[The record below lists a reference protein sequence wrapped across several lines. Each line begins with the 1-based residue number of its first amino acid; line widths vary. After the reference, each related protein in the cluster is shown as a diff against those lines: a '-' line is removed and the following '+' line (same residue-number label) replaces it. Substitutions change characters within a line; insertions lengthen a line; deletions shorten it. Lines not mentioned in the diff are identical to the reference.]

1 MKTALFTV
9 LFTLA
14 VCGASALIG
23 LHEQKAVEQK
33 AFNEHLDAVLMLE
46 PAVTPVAPVAK
57 DDAQEKFNADLD
69 KLLGF
74 EHHATPVKPEAS
86 TKAAKVIAEW
96 AAN

>member
-14 VCGASALIG
+14 VCGAAALVG

-33 AFNEHLDAVLMLE
+33 AFNEHLDAVLMIAT
-46 PAVTPVAPVAK
+46 PATSMTK

-74 EHHATPVKPEAS
+74 EHHATPVKPL
-86 TKAAKVIAEW
+86 TFTNTAKVIAEW

>member
-9 LFTLA
+9 LFTIT

-23 LHEQKAVEQK
+23 LREQKVV
-33 AFNEHLDAVLMLE
+33 EHLDTALVQS
-46 PAVTPVAPVAK
+46 PAVTPVSPTTN

-74 EHHATPVKPEAS
+74 EHHPTSVKPMVS
-86 TKAAKVIAEW
+86 TKAAKVINEW
-96 AAN
+96 AAY